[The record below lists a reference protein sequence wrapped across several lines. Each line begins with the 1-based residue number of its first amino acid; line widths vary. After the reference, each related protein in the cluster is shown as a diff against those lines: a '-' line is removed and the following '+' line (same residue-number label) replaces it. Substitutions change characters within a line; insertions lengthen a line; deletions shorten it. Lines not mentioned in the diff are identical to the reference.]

1 MDVVRKR
8 MKVKPLT
15 IGQER
20 LINLLGDKE
29 NEIVGVFGPSGTGK
43 SLLVLS
49 YALDAVMSE
58 KYRRLVVIRPLI
70 DVTTGR
76 SVAPE
81 SLGELFYK
89 LSSGYIMDIMGG
101 IEEPS
106 KVEDLMRRGKIMVT
120 DIDYLR
126 GRTFDESIVFL
137 DDAQNVPPEN
147 AAEVLVRTGRDSRLV
162 IAGDSIIQRPMGVE
176 RDGATLMREVLLN
189 EERTAVVDL
198 GIKDIVRPGAK
209 RGLKLVLELRLRKR
223 ELSSDESKVLDA
235 VKSVSPDADIITV
248 VAFND
253 LKRKLGIKAEAPDA
267 LIMVKEENLGR
278 VVGKGGERIK
288 EIEKETGLRIR
299 TAEMTLDFKQWI
311 KALHPVSWVSKHV
324 ADVDF
329 AGPDLQVTLRGEF
342 GAFIGPRGAYV
353 KFLNGIFHRLM
364 GIGVNVVEED

>member
-162 IAGDSIIQRPMGVE
+162 IA
-176 RDGATLMREVLLN
+176 
-189 EERTAVVDL
+189 
-198 GIKDIVRPGAK
+198 
-209 RGLKLVLELRLRKR
+209 
-223 ELSSDESKVLDA
+223 LS
-235 VKSVSPDADIITV
+235 
-248 VAFND
+248 
-253 LKRKLGIKAEAPDA
+253 
-267 LIMVKEENLGR
+267 LIH
-278 VVGKGGERIK
+278 I
-288 EIEKETGLRIR
+288 
-299 TAEMTLDFKQWI
+299 
-311 KALHPVSWVSKHV
+311 
-324 ADVDF
+324 
-329 AGPDLQVTLRGEF
+329 
-342 GAFIGPRGAYV
+342 
-353 KFLNGIFHRLM
+353 
-364 GIGVNVVEED
+364 